1 MKAKETLIAMVAHEV
16 NRAYCQAIGDHS
28 QPEWGRAPLW
38 QKESAIKGVI
48 FHLDGNHGPEASH
61 ENWMRE
67 KLADGWQWG
76 PVKDPENKRHPCMV
90 PFNELP
96 RAQQVKDH
104 LFRAVVQVMGRN
116 A

>member
-48 FHLDGNHGPEASH
+48 FHLDG
-61 ENWMRE
+61 
-67 KLADGWQWG
+67 WQWG
-76 PVKDPENKRHPCMV
+76 PVKDPENKQHPCMV
-90 PFNELP
+90 PFVELP
-96 RAQQVKDH
+96 LSQQVKDH